1 LVKGKAVQF
10 HPFRGEKGRVGQYIT
25 DPMRSMSTATLTKS
39 DWPLPL
45 DVLDAAVLATQ
56 SEITQLIVQHSADRG
71 ELVVTGNGVESRSGE
86 LNSLIES
93 MSRVED
99 ARDEEDEAMTEV
111 RENLRIAGLENRL
124 SAKELT

>member
-1 LVKGKAVQF
+1 
-10 HPFRGEKGRVGQYIT
+10 
-25 DPMRSMSTATLTKS
+25 
-39 DWPLPL
+39 
-45 DVLDAAVLATQ
+45 
-56 SEITQLIVQHSADRG
+56 
-71 ELVVTGNGVESRSGE
+71 
-86 LNSLIES
+86 

>member
-1 LVKGKAVQF
+1 MQF
-10 HPFRGEKGRVGQYIT
+10 HRGEKGRVRQYIT
-25 DPMRSMSTATLTKS
+25 DPMRNMSNATLANDATS

>member
-1 LVKGKAVQF
+1 MQF
-10 HPFRGEKGRVGQYIT
+10 HPFRGEKGRVRQYIT
-25 DPMRSMSTATLTKS
+25 DPMRNMSNATLANDATS

-71 ELVVTGNGVESRSGE
+71 EPVVTRNGVERVAQK

>member
-1 LVKGKAVQF
+1 
-10 HPFRGEKGRVGQYIT
+10 
-25 DPMRSMSTATLTKS
+25 MRSMSTTTLTKS

-56 SEITQLIVQHSADRG
+56 SEITQLIVQHSADRR

-111 RENLRIAGLENRL
+111 REYLRIAVLENRL
-124 SAKELT
+124 STEELT